1 MSDWKEAEDDGLKY
15 RVKTLPNGARVH
27 DNGGDFSAY
36 DSRANYLGFCATE
49 EEAGY
54 IAERGF
60 ANQPEEACELSL
72 WAAWNDA
79 TAHGLTVL
87 QAPDGEQFIQ
97 LPGDVVL
104 GAKKG
109 RHGWDVRLIGSDEL
123 FDRYRDERY
132 DVLTLTVAEKP
143 YVLE

>member
-1 MSDWKEAEDDGLKY
+1 MSDWKDAEDDGLKY
-15 RVKTLPNGARVH
+15 RVKPLGDGARVH

-60 ANQPEEACELSL
+60 ANQLEEACELSL

-79 TAHGLTVL
+79 TAHGLAVL
-87 QAPDGEQFIQ
+87 QAPGN
-97 LPGDVVL
+97 VVM
-104 GAKKG
+104 GAKEG
-109 RHGWDVRLIGSDEL
+109 RHGWDLRLLGYDEL
-123 FDRYRDERY
+123 FDNYRAEQY
-132 DVLTLTVAEKP
+132 DVLTLTAAEKP